1 MKITVTESMFLEEFK
16 NSSRADQFSRAALIA
31 IFNHI
36 EECERDLPPD
46 EGSDIELDIIQ
57 ICCDY
62 AEVENDDEDE
72 MENYANCEGGV
83 VAELDHST
91 VFLTL

>member
-57 ICCDY
+57 ICCEY
-62 AEVENDDEDE
+62 VEVDNKDTEE
-72 MENYANCEGGV
+72 MENYSNCEGGV
-83 VAELDHST
+83 VAELEFTT
-91 VFLTL
+91 VFITM